1 MTEHVDYTQRVNGR
15 KTAQSEHKEK
25 AKSVGIAYADT
36 LFEKMK
42 EIEMRGIN
50 FKWETSQQGFSEVA
64 AASLFSSFSR
74 EPKNLAELE
83 DICKLAFKTQ
93 WFNLLEKTKPE

>member
-50 FKWETSQQGFSEVA
+50 FKWETS
-64 AASLFSSFSR
+64 
-74 EPKNLAELE
+74 
-83 DICKLAFKTQ
+83 
-93 WFNLLEKTKPE
+93 